1 MKEKELTIGESI
13 AASML
18 ATFKYTY
25 FGTKAFFVSTIK
37 QQFPYLAN
45 RCELIEKDKH
55 HDGLTLHFADT
66 DITLAIEWVDSVNQ
80 SLGGLVLNDITFVI

>member
-13 AASML
+13 AASIL

-37 QQFPYLAN
+37 QQFPFLAN
-45 RCELIEKDKH
+45 NCKLVEKDKY

-66 DITLAIEWVDSVNQ
+66 DITLAIEWMESVNQ
-80 SLGGLVLNDITFVI
+80 SLGGLVLHDIKFVI